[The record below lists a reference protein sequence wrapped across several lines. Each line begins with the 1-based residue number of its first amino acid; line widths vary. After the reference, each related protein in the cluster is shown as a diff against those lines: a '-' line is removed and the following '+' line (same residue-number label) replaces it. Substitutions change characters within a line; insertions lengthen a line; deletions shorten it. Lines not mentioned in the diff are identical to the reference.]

1 MIRHLIHA
9 PIAGAAILLLAA
21 CGSPAPATTASGIPA
36 AALVDP
42 AALYCQGTGGTV
54 IPAVSQGRRA
64 DLCRMPDGRTVRA
77 ADLLN
82 SHNDL

>member
-1 MIRHLIHA
+1 MPRRLIHA
-9 PIAGAAILLLAA
+9 SLAGAAALLVAA
-21 CGSPAPATTASGIPA
+21 CGSPAPRTTGAVPP

-54 IPAVSQGRRA
+54 IPRVSQGRRA
-64 DLCRMPDGRTVRA
+64 DLCRTRDGRTVSA
-77 ADLLN
+77 AALLN

>member
-1 MIRHLIHA
+1 MNRLLT
-9 PIAGAAILLLAA
+9 PFAALMLAA
-21 CGSPAPATTASGIPA
+21 CGAPASSPPASGAA

-54 IPAVSQGRRA
+54 IPRISQGRRA
-64 DLCRMPDGRTVRA
+64 DLCRMPNGRVVRA
-77 ADLLN
+77 LDLLN

>member
-1 MIRHLIHA
+1 MTRRLIHA
-9 PIAGAAILLLAA
+9 PIAGAAILLAAA
-21 CGSPAPATTASGIPA
+21 CGSPAPATTTTGIPA

-54 IPAVSQGRRA
+54 IQRVSQGRRA
-64 DLCRMPDGRTVRA
+64 DLCRMRDGRTVMA
-77 ADLLN
+77 SDLLN